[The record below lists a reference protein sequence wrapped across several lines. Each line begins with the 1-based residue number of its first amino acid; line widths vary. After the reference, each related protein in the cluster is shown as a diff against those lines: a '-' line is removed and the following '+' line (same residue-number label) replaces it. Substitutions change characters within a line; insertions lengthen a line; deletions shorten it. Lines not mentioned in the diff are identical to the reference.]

1 MRRVWQSCARSPLR
15 PTPPH
20 TTIAEPVQTDD
31 GAMSVLRRA
40 GALPG
45 REVDS
50 TLDAEGVLVGSLEA
64 GGVISDETAG
74 HIFVSR
80 V

>member
-1 MRRVWQSCARSPLR
+1 
-15 PTPPH
+15 
-20 TTIAEPVQTDD
+20 
-31 GAMSVLRRA
+31 MSVLRRA

-50 TLDAEGVLVGSLEA
+50 TLDAEGVLVGCRDA

-74 HIFVSR
+74 HIFVSL

>member
-1 MRRVWQSCARSPLR
+1 
-15 PTPPH
+15 
-20 TTIAEPVQTDD
+20 VQTDD
-31 GAMSVLRRA
+31 DAMAVLRKA

-50 TLDAEGVLVGSLEA
+50 TLDAEGVLVGSREA

>member
-1 MRRVWQSCARSPLR
+1 VLDATTGAVRVLVRR
-15 PTPPH
+15 
-20 TTIAEPVQTDD
+20 IAEPVQTDD
-31 GAMSVLRRA
+31 GAMAVLRRA

-50 TLDAEGVLVGSLEA
+50 VLETDGVLVGSREA

-74 HIFVSR
+74 HIFVSLA
-80 V
+80 